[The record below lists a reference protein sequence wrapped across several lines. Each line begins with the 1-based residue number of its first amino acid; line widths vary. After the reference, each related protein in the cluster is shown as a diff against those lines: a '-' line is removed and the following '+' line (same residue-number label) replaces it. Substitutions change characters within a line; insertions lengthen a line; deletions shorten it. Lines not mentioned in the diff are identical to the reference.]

1 VLELAYRAVSKTAAR
16 KGVWVRVPPAVLN
29 PPGDSIV
36 HANGVDLSVETFG
49 DAGDPAIL
57 LIHGAGNSLLSWDE
71 ELCRRLAVGRF
82 VIRYDLRDS
91 GRSVTYEPG
100 SARYGLD
107 DLAEDAIRLL
117 DALDVERAHMVGMSV
132 GGGIAQLLALDHPEQ
147 VASLTLAS
155 TTPGG
160 PGPPN
165 PDLPGPTP
173 ELMAFFANEPP
184 APDWSDRDAV
194 ADYLVEIERP
204 FAARSR
210 PYDETA
216 MRELAGRVFDRST
229 NLEWG
234 LANAFLEDSHEPWR
248 ERLRSIA
255 VPTLVIHGTEDPV
268 FPYSHAVAL
277 ADEIPGA
284 ELLPMEATGHEYF
297 PPHTWDVVVPA
308 ILRHTS

>member
-1 VLELAYRAVSKTAAR
+1 M
-16 KGVWVRVPPAVLN
+16 
-29 PPGDSIV
+29 
-36 HANGVDLSVETFG
+36 ETFG
-49 DAGDPAIL
+49 DAAHPAIL
-57 LIHGAGNSLLSWDE
+57 LIHGAGSSLLSWDE
-71 ELCRRLAVGRF
+71 DLCRLLAAGGRF
-82 VIRYDLRDS
+82 VIRYDLRDA

-100 SARYGLD
+100 STRYGLD
-107 DLAEDAIRLL
+107 DLAEDAVGLL
-117 DALDVERAHMVGMSV
+117 DALDTDRAHIVGMSV
-132 GGGIAQLLALDHPEQ
+132 GGGIGQLLALDHPEH

-184 APDWSDRDAV
+184 APDWSDREAV
-194 ADYLVEIERP
+194 IDYLVETERP

-210 PYDETA
+210 PYDEAA

-234 LANAFLEDSHEPWR
+234 LANAFLQDSREPWR
-248 ERLRSIA
+248 ERLGSITA
-255 VPTLVIHGTEDPV
+255 PTLVIHGTEDPA

-308 ILRHTS
+308 LLRHTS